1 MKQLKKIDINS
12 LQDFED
18 FKRESLKDPELKRE
32 YDKLGPEFELIN
44 KIIEARIHKKLTQKD
59 IADRMGTKQS
69 ALARLESGRA
79 NPTLAFV
86 QKLATALGTDITLT
100 FPGN

>member
-1 MKQLKKIDINS
+1 MKRDIS
-12 LQDFED
+12 KFQTFED
-18 FKRESLKDPELKRE
+18 FKRESLKDPEIKRE

-69 ALARLESGRA
+69 ALARLESGRC
-79 NPTLAFV
+79 NPTIGFV

-100 FPGN
+100 FPGK

>member
-1 MKQLKKIDINS
+1 MKNKVDDRKFTTLEEFMGKAMKNPEFKK
-12 LQDFED
+12 
-18 FKRESLKDPELKRE
+18 E
-32 YDKLGPEFELIN
+32 YDKLQPEYELIG

-100 FPGN
+100 FPGK

>member
-1 MKQLKKIDINS
+1 MKTDIS
-12 LQDFED
+12 KFQTFED

-32 YDKLGPEFELIN
+32 YDRLGPEFELIN
-44 KIIEARIHKKLTQKD
+44 KIIEARIHNKLTQKD
-59 IADRMGTKQS
+59 IANRMGTKQS

-100 FPGN
+100 FPGK

>member
-1 MKQLKKIDINS
+1 MKRDIS
-12 LQDFED
+12 KFQTFED
-18 FKRESLKDPELKRE
+18 FKRESLKDPEIKRE

-69 ALARLESGRA
+69 ALARLESGHA
-79 NPTLAFV
+79 NPTIGFV

-100 FPGN
+100 FPGK

>member
-1 MKQLKKIDINS
+1 MKRDIS
-12 LQDFED
+12 KFQTFED
-18 FKRESLKDPELKRE
+18 FKRESLKDPEIKRE

-79 NPTLAFV
+79 NPTIGFV

-100 FPGN
+100 FPGK

>member
-1 MKQLKKIDINS
+1 MKTDIS
-12 LQDFED
+12 KFQTFED

-100 FPGN
+100 FPGK

>member
-1 MKQLKKIDINS
+1 MKTNKIDINS
-12 LQDFED
+12 LPSFDD
-18 FKRESLKDPELKRE
+18 YLIESLKNPEFKRE
-32 YDKLGPEFELIN
+32 YDKLQPEYELIH
-44 KIIEARIHKKLTQKD
+44 KLIEARIKKKLTQKD

-79 NPTLAFV
+79 NPTLSFV

-100 FPGN
+100 FPGK

>member
-1 MKQLKKIDINS
+1 MKTDIS
-12 LQDFED
+12 KFQTFED
-18 FKRESLKDPELKRE
+18 FKRESLKDPEIKRE

-59 IADRMGTKQS
+59 LADRMGTKQS
-69 ALARLESGRA
+69 ALARLESGHS
-79 NPTLAFV
+79 NPTIKFV

-100 FPGN
+100 FPGK